1 MALAMPWVHHT
12 AAQSRKPKYV
22 REYKDRH
29 GVNRLEFRR
38 KGIKGW
44 PLRPPLRSDAFW
56 EDYNAALA
64 GGIPPGVASRGQRL
78 PVATTGSMRWLCIGY
93 KKSAAFK
100 RLDITTQTR
109 RGAILDRFC
118 QEHGDKPFT
127 LLERAHLLKI
137 RDKIAD
143 TPEAANGM
151 IKALRQV
158 FKYAVEY
165 DYLTVNPARD
175 IDYLPSNNP
184 GGFHA
189 WTVEELDQFEAAHP
203 IGTKAHLALALM
215 M

>member
-100 RLDITTQTR
+100 RLDITAENLPCIDLAADISFRPGDTIDAVHMTP
-109 RGAILDRFC
+109 RGARRV
-118 QEHGDKPFT
+118 GDYICKKF
-127 LLERAHLLKI
+127 
-137 RDKIAD
+137 
-143 TPEAANGM
+143 
-151 IKALRQV
+151 
-158 FKYAVEY
+158 
-165 DYLTVNPARD
+165 
-175 IDYLPSNNP
+175 
-184 GGFHA
+184 
-189 WTVEELDQFEAAHP
+189 
-203 IGTKAHLALALM
+203 LALIK
-215 M
+215 